1 MDLKQ
6 FLKQW
11 AFDRFTPQAIEEL
24 SQVMSMSMYPTGHVF
39 IAQGQQGEAMY
50 LLVEGAVEVRRVDE
64 LSGEPQEG
72 AELRGGELF
81 GLLSLIDN
89 MPASA
94 TCTAKGA
101 VTAAALS
108 REGFQKLFAAAPP
121 IGHHLQYMVAVQLA
135 RDLQERN
142 KALRASLLKHT
153 AGAQA

>member
-1 MDLKQ
+1 MELKQ

-11 AFDRFTPQAIEEL
+11 AFDRFSDQEL
-24 SQVMSMSMYPTGHVF
+24 TGLSELMAVSMYPGGHVF
-39 IAQGQQGEAMY
+39 ITQGKQGEAMY
-50 LLVEGAVEVRRVDE
+50 LLVEGAVEIRRTDE
-64 LSGEPQEG
+64 ASGEPQEG
-72 AELRGGELF
+72 AELRNGELF
-81 GLLSLIDN
+81 GLLSLIDD

-108 REGFQKLFAAAPP
+108 REGFQKLFDAAPP

-142 KALRASLLKHT
+142 KALRMMLKQKVV
-153 AGAQA
+153 AQA

>member
-1 MDLKQ
+1 MELKQ

-11 AFDRFTPQAIEEL
+11 AFDRFSEQDIAQLGEL
-24 SQVMSMSMYPTGHVF
+24 MTMSTYPNGHVF
-39 IAQGQQGEAMY
+39 ISQGQQGDAMY
-50 LLVEGAVEVRRVDE
+50 LLADGAVELRRADE
-64 LSGEPQEG
+64 VTGEPLEG

-81 GLLSLIDN
+81 GLLSLIDD

-108 REGFQKLFAAAPP
+108 REGFQKLFETAAPV
-121 IGHHLQYMVAVQLA
+121 GHHLQFMVAVQLA

-142 KALRASLLKHT
+142 KSLRLLLKQRAT
-153 AGAQA
+153 V

>member
-1 MDLKQ
+1 MELKQ

-11 AFDRFTPQAIEEL
+11 AFDRFGEPEIAQLTAL
-24 SQVMSMSMYPTGHVF
+24 MTMSMYPNGHVF

-50 LLVEGAVEVRRVDE
+50 LLVEGAVEVRRADE
-64 LSGEPQEG
+64 ASGEPQEG
-72 AELRGGELF
+72 AELRSGELF
-81 GLLSLIDN
+81 GLLSLIDD

-108 REGFQKLFAAAPP
+108 REGFEKLFEAAPP

-142 KALRASLLKHT
+142 KALRKLLLRHK
-153 AGAQA
+153 AVA

>member
-1 MDLKQ
+1 MELKQ
-6 FLKQW
+6 FLKQL
-11 AFDRFTPQAIEEL
+11 AFDRFNDQEISQL
-24 SQVMSMSMYPTGHVF
+24 SGLMTLSMYPNGHVF

-50 LLVEGAVEVRRVDE
+50 LLVDGAVEVRRADE
-64 LSGEPQEG
+64 ATGEPQEG
-72 AELRGGELF
+72 AELRSGELF
-81 GLLSLIDN
+81 GLLSLIDE

-108 REGFQKLFAAAPP
+108 REGFEKLYEAAPP

-142 KALRASLLKHT
+142 KALRALLLRHK
-153 AGAQA
+153 AVA

>member
-1 MDLKQ
+1 MELKQ

-11 AFDRFTPQAIEEL
+11 AFDRFSEPEIGQLTAL
-24 SQVMSMSMYPTGHVF
+24 MTMSMYPNGHAF
-39 IAQGQQGEAMY
+39 ITQGQQGEAMY
-50 LLVEGAVEVRRVDE
+50 LLVEGAVEVRRADE
-64 LSGEPQEG
+64 ATGEPQEG
-72 AELRGGELF
+72 AELRSGELF
-81 GLLSLIDN
+81 GLLSLIDD

-108 REGFQKLFAAAPP
+108 REGFEKLFKAAPP

-142 KALRASLLKHT
+142 KALRKLLLRHK
-153 AGAQA
+153 AVA

>member
-1 MDLKQ
+1 MELKQ

-11 AFDRFTPQAIEEL
+11 AYDRFGDQEIAQL
-24 SQVMSMSMYPTGHVF
+24 SALMTMSMYPNGHVF
-39 IAQGQQGEAMY
+39 ISQGQQGEAMY
-50 LLVEGAVEVRRVDE
+50 LLVEGAVEVRRADE
-64 LSGEPQEG
+64 TTGEAQEG
-72 AELRGGELF
+72 AAVPSGELF
-81 GLLSLIDN
+81 GLLSLIDD

-108 REGFQKLFAAAPP
+108 REGFEKLFEAAPP

-142 KALRASLLKHT
+142 KALRALLLRHK
-153 AGAQA
+153 AVA

>member
-1 MDLKQ
+1 MELKQ

-11 AFDRFTPQAIEEL
+11 AFDRFSDQEISQL
-24 SQVMSMSMYPTGHVF
+24 SGLMTLSMYPNGHVF

-50 LLVEGAVEVRRVDE
+50 LLVDGAVEVRRADE
-64 LSGEPQEG
+64 TTGEPQEG
-72 AELRGGELF
+72 AELRSGELF
-81 GLLSLIDN
+81 GLLSLIDE

-108 REGFQKLFAAAPP
+108 REGFEKLYEAAPP

-142 KALRASLLKHT
+142 KALRALLLRHK
-153 AGAQA
+153 AVA